1 MMGTE
6 SEAGLYLLA
15 AQDIYAKLR
24 QPAHAHLS
32 LVASSYEIY
41 GSKVLR
47 ALALPMSTPMAPRN
61 HLTISEYLITT
72 SFYLLDVLA
81 ISGQPMLAPNRLD
94 CTCWLGFRSPQQSCV
109 PAGS

>member
-1 MMGTE
+1 MYDEHSSNSVLYRGTAAPLISRIFTQGQNATCFAYGATGAGKTHTMMGTE

-15 AQDIYAKLR
+15 AQDIFAKLR

-47 ALALPMSTPMAPRN
+47 ALALPRSTPMAP
-61 HLTISEYLITT
+61 IIT
-72 SFYLLDVLA
+72 
-81 ISGQPMLAPNRLD
+81 
-94 CTCWLGFRSPQQSCV
+94 
-109 PAGS
+109 